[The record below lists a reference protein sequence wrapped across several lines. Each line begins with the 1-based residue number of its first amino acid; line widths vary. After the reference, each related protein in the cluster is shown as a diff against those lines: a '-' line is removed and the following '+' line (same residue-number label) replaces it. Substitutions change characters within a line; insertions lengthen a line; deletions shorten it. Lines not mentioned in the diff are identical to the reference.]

1 MPEIVDGFHRHEI
14 GKGSSS
20 LKLRLKGY
28 LPVTCLEGTRNQRI
42 AATIRHNRARGRHQ
56 ITAMSEIVRE
66 LSQLGWDD
74 HKIGKELGMD
84 SDEVLRLKQIN
95 GLQEL
100 FADRQYSRARTV
112 K

>member
-1 MPEIVDGFHRHEI
+1 MVEIHHCFSTILKTHE
-14 GKGSSS
+14 
-20 LKLRLKGY
+20 LL
-28 LPVTCLEGTRNQRI
+28 VTHL
-42 AATIRHNRARGRHQ
+42 
-56 ITAMSEIVRE
+56 TAMSEIVRE

-74 HKIGKELGMD
+74 NKIGKELGMD

-100 FADRQYSRARTV
+100 FADRQYSRAWTV